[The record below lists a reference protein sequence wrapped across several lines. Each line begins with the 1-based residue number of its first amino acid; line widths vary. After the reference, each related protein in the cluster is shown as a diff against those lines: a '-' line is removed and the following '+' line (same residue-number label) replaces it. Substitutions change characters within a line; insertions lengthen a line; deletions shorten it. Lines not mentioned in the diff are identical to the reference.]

1 MKLML
6 FILLSLFLI
15 VSSYNRIL
23 SNNNKLSISSLSS
36 LTTSSLTVRTSL
48 SSKLYHSSSL
58 LTSSSLYKRIYNKR
72 NVISST
78 SRLYSTELLKGEREK
93 ITFEKLES
101 VNDKIAKYSITGTI
115 ASSEMNVY
123 LEEYKEEM
131 KRRKVVFPGFRA
143 GKLPPYV
150 MADVRKYIV
159 CFGLETLL
167 GEIGNLNSLRYCDK
181 DGNDV
186 PFGEDQYYEQIV
198 VTDFKGHDFIKQR
211 DSWREGTDFSFKL
224 EFYAEQEKDESESSA
239 PKVIDTEEVK
249 SV

>member
-1 MKLML
+1 M
-6 FILLSLFLI
+6 ILLLLLSIFFI

-23 SNNNKLSISSLSS
+23 SNNKLSISSLS
-36 LTTSSLTVRTSL
+36 LTTSTLTSRTSSL
-48 SSKLYHSSSL
+48 ASRIFHSSSVPISL
-58 LTSSSLYKRIYNKR
+58 SLYNRVYNKR
-72 NVISST
+72 NSLSST
-78 SRLYSTELLKGEREK
+78 SRLYSELLKGEREK

-101 VNDKIAKYSITGTI
+101 VNDKVAKYSITGTI

-167 GEIGNLNSLRYCDK
+167 GELGNLNSLRYCDK
-181 DGNDV
+181 EGNDV

>member
-6 FILLSLFLI
+6 FILLLSIFLI
-15 VSSYNRIL
+15 VSSFNRIS
-23 SNNNKLSISSLSS
+23 SNSKLS
-36 LTTSSLTVRTSL
+36 TSL
-48 SSKLYHSSSL
+48 LSF
-58 LTSSSLYKRIYNKR
+58 TSSSLISRTSSLKHRIFSSSLPTSLSLYRTIHNKR
-72 NVISST
+72 NGLSST
-78 SRLYSTELLKGEREK
+78 SRLYSELLIGEREK
-93 ITFEKLES
+93 ITFEKLETI
-101 VNDKIAKYSITGTI
+101 NDKVAKFSVTGTI

-167 GEIGNLNSLRYCDK
+167 GELGNLNSLRYCDK
-181 DGNDV
+181 EGNDV